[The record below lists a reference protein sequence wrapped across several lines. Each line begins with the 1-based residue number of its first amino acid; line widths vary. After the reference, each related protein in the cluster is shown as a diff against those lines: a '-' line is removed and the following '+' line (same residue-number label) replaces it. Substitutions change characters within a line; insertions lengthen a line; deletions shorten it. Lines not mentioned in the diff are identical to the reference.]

1 MSIFTIELNPD
12 FKIFNDK
19 IFYQKNEFIKK
30 CKLNNINYDNDI
42 KLIKNSS
49 IIDNS
54 SLNTVEAVIEI
65 INSSIYT
72 DNNKN
77 ILFPEWKIFQVG
89 YENNKNILSH
99 SYNGLF
105 EKYIQLFSYIAEV
118 RYKDY
123 LIRNINNYNYNLKLS
138 HNIYKYLD
146 EYQQN
151 KKIET
156 NNLYEFL
163 IFLTN
168 LYQDFKDIEK
178 YKLMWNIETY
188 IVEVIRKL
196 ISNGEKIETIYNKN
210 IGGAYSCGNTFSKLH
225 EFYIYKPLYIKEKQV
240 FIISDAV
247 TNKINE
253 LYNTDISKND
263 IWKII
268 ASNEVYSHTLF
279 LYLEIIDKL
288 NYDKIDEYSIA
299 TTLRS
304 LVIDF
309 EKIIRNY
316 LKCKDTTVVLYH
328 CIKNLNND
336 SKTFENLKKKLY
348 KKNDI
353 LNSLNNIIK
362 EDESI
367 EKHMLIYYSA
377 RNYIAHQKIDVKE
390 FFWSK
395 NQTKES
401 LRYILYSII
410 ILIYFMEKNI
420 YIKEVI
426 HE

>member
-1 MSIFTIELNPD
+1 M
-12 FKIFNDK
+12 
-19 IFYQKNEFIKK
+19 YK
-30 CKLNNINYDNDI
+30 C
-42 KLIKNSS
+42 
-49 IIDNS
+49 
-54 SLNTVEAVIEI
+54 
-65 INSSIYT
+65 
-72 DNNKN
+72 
-77 ILFPEWKIFQVG
+77 
-89 YENNKNILSH
+89 
-99 SYNGLF
+99 
-105 EKYIQLFSYIAEV
+105 
-118 RYKDY
+118 
-123 LIRNINNYNYNLKLS
+123 
-138 HNIYKYLD
+138 LD

-156 NNLYEFL
+156 NILYEFL

-210 IGGAYSCGNTFSKLH
+210 IGGAYSCGNTFSILH

-247 TNKINE
+247 IIKINE

-268 ASNEVYSHTLF
+268 TSDEVYSHTFF
-279 LYLEIIDKL
+279 LYLEITDKL

-316 LKCKDTTVVLYH
+316 LKCKDTTVLYD

-336 SKTFENLKKKLY
+336 SKIFENLKNKLFI
-348 KKNDI
+348 KNDI
-353 LNSLNNIIK
+353 LNSLNDIIK
-362 EDESI
+362 ENESI
-367 EKHMLIYYSA
+367 EKYMLIYYSA

-401 LRYILYSII
+401 VRYILYSII
-410 ILIYFMEKNI
+410 ILIYFMEKKI